1 MNVFKKIK
9 DIFKKP
15 TPRKQTISFKTS
27 KLDFIGKTKTVEVIS
42 EQDVDDKINDNNQI
56 INADFEQKLTELKD
70 YSDKQDN
77 TVKQEVQQNINDLKQ
92 YSDNEDKKVR
102 QYSDSEDAK
111 IKQSVT
117 NVSNKL
123 NQVERTANNA
133 NTVATRADNQSKT
146 NKTEIGRL
154 ATTGKGNTYQWHTK
168 KVFNGNIWNKITITG
183 VLSRYELRQQQ
194 TITIPGNY
202 LDSAYSWLARKS
214 EVDNNT
220 TLRNLAVENVVY
232 FYITVPGGDFYSYK
246 PIFGVDHLRNISL
259 QPRNN
264 QDINITIS
272 PAVSRQIT
280 TEDWSNS
287 TETSAYLIYRIVR

>member
-146 NKTEIGRL
+146 NKGDISTLKSLGRS
-154 ATTGKGNTYQWHTK
+154 NNYQWYTK
-168 KVFNGNIWNKITITG
+168 KEVQGNIWSKQDLAGGI
-183 VLSRYELRQQQ
+183 SYYELMQAQS
-194 TITIPGNY
+194 IAIPGAY
-202 LDSAYSWLARKS
+202 LNTVYGWLSSRFEK
-214 EVDNNT
+214 E
-220 TLRNLAVENVVY
+220 
-232 FYITVPGGDFYSYK
+232 
-246 PIFGVDHLRNISL
+246 
-259 QPRNN
+259 NN
-264 QDINITIS
+264 QDINGIIECRVYFYVLKGQGYFFAYKPVFDADHLKRITIKPS
-272 PAVSRQIT
+272 NNQDLNIRITPGSSRHLAF
-280 TEDWSNS
+280 EDWSNNTK
-287 TETSAYLIYRIVR
+287 TEMFLMFNIMR